1 MEYDRSKRLLLNAL
15 LKGLDRAIRRDDL
28 SAAERYRKR
37 LHLSTE
43 PIAADSLVAGA
54 SKKLLLI
61 SARLSMDVPSRT
73 AGTGPSFGSS

>member
-28 SAAERYRKR
+28 SAAERYCKR

-43 PIAADSLVAGA
+43 PITADSLVALHSGFD
-54 SKKLLLI
+54 S
-61 SARLSMDVPSRT
+61 LSVT
-73 AGTGPSFGSS
+73 

>member
-28 SAAERYRKR
+28 SAAERYCKR

-43 PIAADSLVAGA
+43 PIAADSA
-54 SKKLLLI
+54 SRRCLEKI
-61 SARLSMDVPSRT
+61 TVDQRSMDECP
-73 AGTGPSFGSS
+73 